1 MDIDG
6 LGEEVAIQLVDSGLV
21 KSIPDLY
28 RLTKPQLL
36 TLDKFADQRAQN
48 LLNGIA
54 RSKDRGLARLLAGLS
69 IYMAGR
75 TCEQKGDLA
84 AAKDF
89 YQRGIATAQKIGDT
103 HAAGEITEA
112 LAAIE

>member
-28 RLTKPQLL
+28 RLTKKQLL

-48 LLNGIA
+48 LLDGIA
-54 RSKDRGLARLLAGLS
+54 RSKDRGLARLCPRSPSTPSARAWRS
-69 IYMAGR
+69 CWSRSSRRSTPSSRPVRRISRA
-75 TCEQKGDLA
+75 
-84 AAKDF
+84 
-89 YQRGIATAQKIGDT
+89 
-103 HAAGEITEA
+103 
-112 LAAIE
+112 